1 MAAKISTAADLF
13 HRFHTCE
20 LYVKQGKIATCLI
33 AFKQIIESLKG
44 VPLTEKEKEEIHQG
58 IEGFLKTLSGNKK
71 FQEIFGDVKFGDT
84 DLETN
89 LEFMKSMISAQEEE
103 IVEKVSKDEE
113 AAEAQ
118 RIDAEKI
125 ALKKHDEDR
134 EKIAEAVKFIDEDNL
149 PEAQKIIGAS
159 EAIRDGVILH
169 FNEKGISARAEKKF
183 SEAVQYYT
191 KALSVSPRDENLH
204 YNLGRA
210 FFEEGDRDKAEEY
223 LAKSLNINPEFKEGK
238 LFYEYLLKIKNKSE
252 GSVKDEKNDG
262 GFFKKLFSF
271 KKSRV

>member
-1 MAAKISTAADLF
+1 MAGKIATAADLF

-44 VPLTEKEKEEIHQG
+44 VPLTEKEKEEINRG
-58 IEGFLKTLSGNKK
+58 IEGFLKTLSAHKK

-89 LEFMKSMISAQEEE
+89 LEFIKSMISAQEEE

-125 ALKKHDEDR
+125 TLKKREEDQQI
-134 EKIAEAVKFIDEDNL
+134 IAEAVKFINEGNL

-169 FNEKGISARAEKKF
+169 FNDKGIAARAEKKF
-183 SEAVQYYT
+183 TEAVQCYT

-204 YNLGRA
+204 YNVGRA
-210 FFEEGDRDKAEEY
+210 FFEEGDRDKAEDY
-223 LAKSLNINPEFKEGK
+223 LAKALKINPEFKEGK
-238 LFYEYLLKIKNKSE
+238 LFHEYLLKVKNTKE
-252 GSVKDEKNDG
+252 GGAENDKKAG
-262 GFFKKLFSF
+262 GFFKKIFSF
-271 KKSRV
+271 KK